1 MNRNKVLKCFK
12 NIPTIVT
19 KRLTLRKMQTSDY
32 KDMYEYSCR
41 HEVTK
46 YLLWCEH
53 ESPDQ
58 TYGYLEAVGK
68 SYKSGDF
75 HDWAVTL
82 TDSGKMIG
90 TCGFTSFD
98 FENGR
103 AEVGYVLNPKYWGQ
117 GIATEAVS
125 AAIEFAFNELG
136 ANRVEAKFI
145 EGNGASLRVMEK
157 CGMTFEGYHKQ
168 YMYIKGEYK
177 NIGFAAITRDNFRGS
192 GAYKKQ
198 VSAFRFRPFI

>member
-12 NIPTIVT
+12 RIPTIT
-19 KRLTLRKMQTSDY
+19 TERLTLRKIQLSDY
-32 KDMYEYSCR
+32 KDMYEYAHR
-41 HEVTK
+41 PEVTK

-58 TYGYLEAVGK
+58 TYGYLEAVAR

-82 TDSGKMIG
+82 TESGKMIG

-98 FENGR
+98 FENDR

-145 EGNGASLRVMEK
+145 EGNNASLKVMEK
-157 CGMTFEGYHKQ
+157 CGMTFEGYLKQ
-168 YMYIKGEYK
+168 YMKIKGEYK
-177 NIGFAAITRDNFRGS
+177 NIGFASITLESFVKKGL
-192 GAYKKQ
+192 YKHKEGLLHWLMT
-198 VSAFRFRPFI
+198 